1 MRLSR
6 PQHIQKHPQRPLIQ
20 PRAQKP
26 SRKPWEKARPMQ
38 VMDFE
43 PDIATWGIPAKHGY
57 PQNRELETELL
68 MKDKSAEFSDTVEFD
83 READVFCRREGRTW

>member
-1 MRLSR
+1 
-6 PQHIQKHPQRPLIQ
+6 
-20 PRAQKP
+20 
-26 SRKPWEKARPMQ
+26 MQ

-83 READVFCRREGRTW
+83 READVFCRSGGKDLVTVCFSDWAFSFFTGVRYMESMFFRE